1 MKARVMSSLALPAA
15 LATAGLLN
23 TAEAAYA
30 ASLGSET
37 PTASAPYG
45 HQGQSIGGDVTLT
58 PSDGHPCTPIG
69 NVTVT
74 DYGHCCTPIG
84 NATITDYGY
93 CCTPVG
99 NVTITDYGHC
109 CTPIGNVTITDYHH
123 CCAPVGNITICDYG
137 HHQGQGNH
145 DHDDHHEHG
154 PGRQLRLV

>member
-58 PSDGHPCTPIG
+58 PSDGHPCTPVG

-74 DYGHCCTPIG
+74 DYGHCCTPI
-84 NATITDYGY
+84 
-93 CCTPVG
+93 G